1 MLGVRLDE
9 QLEQRLSALAEKT
22 NRSKSYLA
30 KEALIRY
37 IEAEEGK
44 EHEKQETLMRWE
56 AYQETGEVVSNEA
69 MTEWLDSWGSDEE
82 KACPAR

>member
-9 QLEQRLSALAEKT
+9 QLEKRLSALAEKLD
-22 NRSKSYLA
+22 RSKSYLA

-37 IEAEEGK
+37 IEAEEAK
-44 EHEKQETLMRWE
+44 DYEKQEALARWE

-69 MTEWLDSWGSDEE
+69 MMEWLDSWGADEE
-82 KACPAR
+82 KSCPVK